1 MNERLRKL
9 LYVVA
14 QRGASDLHIVPGR
27 FPTVRIDGELVPL
40 TEEGVLAVKETE
52 LMVLSLL
59 AENQRTRLERFR
71 DLDFSFTLD
80 DKLRF
85 RSNVYLQQGGWAG
98 AFRYISTE
106 IKSVEELNLPPILHE
121 FIKKRQGLILI
132 TGPAGSGKSTSLA
145 ALIDEI
151 NHNRAAH
158 IITIEEPIEYL
169 FFPDKAIISQR
180 EVLAS
185 TPSWH
190 RALRSAL
197 RQDPDVIM
205 IGELRDPES
214 ISIALTAAE
223 TGHLVLGTLHTN
235 SAAQTIDR
243 ILDVLPEGQKNQAR
257 FQLAAMLIGVTSQ
270 RLIPRVKGG
279 RVPAFE
285 VLIANQAVRNLIR
298 EGKIYQIDLVIETS
312 LEQGMIPLERSLATL
327 VQLGEI
333 NEETAVS
340 FAQNIDR
347 FKTLL

>member
-1 MNERLRKL
+1 M
-9 LYVVA
+9 A
-14 QRGASDLHIVPGR
+14 
-27 FPTVRIDGELVPL
+27 
-40 TEEGVLAVKETE
+40 
-52 LMVLSLL
+52 LSLL
-59 AENQRTRLERFR
+59 SEEQRTRLEQSR

-85 RSNVYLQQGGWAG
+85 RANVYLQHSGWAG
-98 AFRYISTE
+98 AFRLIPTE

-190 RALRSAL
+190 QALRSAL

-214 ISIALTAAE
+214 IGIALTAAE

-257 FQLAAMLIGVTSQ
+257 FQLAATLIGVTSQ

-333 NEETAVS
+333 NEETATS
-340 FAQNIDR
+340 FAQNVDR